1 MNIKTRNILK
11 KIIYVILFVLMIFAF
26 IYLSEKYKDNS
37 KEEVKTISNYYPE
50 INSDVFNVIN
60 GTKLINVIKKDKNII
75 FIGSQT
81 SRWSG
86 QYIKELNSIFQE
98 IGLDK
103 IYYYDINNDKA
114 QKNSNYYEI
123 RELLNGFL
131 TSTDGSENNLL
142 APSFYIIDNGKVLYY
157 NNDTVAMK
165 NTTEIEDYWTE
176 EQKKQFAFEIKNA
189 INKYYLN
196 KN

>member
-60 GTKLINVIKKDKNII
+60 GTKLINVIKKDKSII

-81 SRWSG
+81 SRWSR

-142 APSFYIIDNGKVLYY
+142 APSFYIIDNGKFLYY

>member
-60 GTKLINVIKKDKNII
+60 GTKLINVIKKDKSII

-81 SRWSG
+81 SRWSR

>member
-60 GTKLINVIKKDKNII
+60 GTKLINVIKKDKSII

-81 SRWSG
+81 SRWSR

-142 APSFYIIDNGKVLYY
+142 AHSFYIIDNGKVL
-157 NNDTVAMK
+157 
-165 NTTEIEDYWTE
+165 
-176 EQKKQFAFEIKNA
+176 
-189 INKYYLN
+189 
-196 KN
+196 

>member
-103 IYYYDINNDKA
+103 IYYYDINNDKS

>member
-1 MNIKTRNILK
+1 MNIKKRNILK

-60 GTKLINVIKKDKNII
+60 GTKLINVIKKDKSII

-81 SRWSG
+81 SRWSR

>member
-81 SRWSG
+81 SRWSR

>member
-60 GTKLINVIKKDKNII
+60 GTKLINVIKKDKSII

-81 SRWSG
+81 SRWSR

-98 IGLDK
+98 ISLDK